1 MEHKTNFFKTTAGQV
16 VIIAICY
23 AVTLSIVL
31 LLPDTLGAVIA
42 LMCVYFCWKALDR
55 IQPVYF
61 LWLPIFGWIIYFL
74 VKVIISYMIGLF
86 VAPFKIGNKIYKMM

>member
-1 MEHKTNFFKTTAGQV
+1 MEYKTNFFKTTAGQV
-16 VIIAICY
+16 VIITICY

-31 LLPDTLGAVIA
+31 LPATLGAVIA
-42 LMCVYFCWKALDR
+42 LMCVYFGWKALDR

-61 LWLPIFGWIIYFL
+61 LWLPIIGWIIYFI

-86 VAPFKIGNKIYKMM
+86 VAPFKIGNKNYKMM